1 MVRGAEIDDSVDLV
15 TMSKQTSYLL
25 SLIHGFLEPRELVL
39 PQMPPDWFSHFRTA
53 HLWSSQHT
61 TETNSHATFVEI
73 GCICCTVCRRRDLKK
88 TMQTYATI
96 NWTFGFYEKA

>member
-39 PQMPPDWFSHFRTA
+39 PQMPPD
-53 HLWSSQHT
+53 
-61 TETNSHATFVEI
+61 
-73 GCICCTVCRRRDLKK
+73 
-88 TMQTYATI
+88 
-96 NWTFGFYEKA
+96 